1 MYPLV
6 TAEWLNQHLGHTDV
20 VILDASISLAPTP
33 TSHSEYIPG
42 AKIMD
47 IDGAFSDLTSD
58 VPHTMISEAECERQ
72 LRALGIND
80 DSIVII
86 YDNQGIYSAPR
97 GWWMLKSMGL
107 PNVAV
112 LDGGLPAWQA
122 HGFPTEARPSAPA
135 EPGTVTT
142 RFQPDYFVTAQH
154 VLSLLD
160 DATTAV
166 IDARSHERFL
176 GLAPEPRKGLRPGH
190 MPGAINIPFTTVQN
204 NNLMLPPQQLRE
216 IFSEA
221 LGNKQRIIASCGSGV
236 TACVITLAATLAG
249 YEDLA
254 VYDGSWS
261 EWGRPG
267 DLPVTA

>member
-6 TAEWLNQHLGHTDV
+6 TAEWLNQHLGRTDV

-33 TSHSEYIPG
+33 VPHSEYIPG

-47 IDGAFSDLTSD
+47 IDGAFSDPNSD
-58 VPHTMISEAECERQ
+58 VPHTMISESECERQ

-122 HGFPTEARPSAPA
+122 HGFPTVARPSAPA

-160 DATTAV
+160 DAPPPPPSSTRAPTNDSSVLHPNLAKGSAPDTCPAPSTSLLRLSKATT
-166 IDARSHERFL
+166 
-176 GLAPEPRKGLRPGH
+176 
-190 MPGAINIPFTTVQN
+190 
-204 NNLMLPPQQLRE
+204 
-216 IFSEA
+216 
-221 LGNKQRIIASCGSGV
+221 
-236 TACVITLAATLAG
+236 
-249 YEDLA
+249 
-254 VYDGSWS
+254 
-261 EWGRPG
+261 
-267 DLPVTA
+267 